1 MSLDVHPNMGNVGGQ
16 MRSKIPAATWEHE
29 DEVNPAMSVAI
40 ENGLS
45 VTALHNHFLFD
56 HPAQQF

>member
-1 MSLDVHPNMGNVGGQ
+1 MGNVGGQ